1 MSASEATM
9 FNQNMVNSYLKQSI
23 NTELMKHMKSIMSSK
38 TITVKNV
45 LILFALFGI
54 ETIKAK
60 VNTALEATLAN
71 APSAIWDF
79 VITMKNNIYQFYIS
93 GFSFNNCSFDCL
105 IEMEEKQI
113 LTCKIVASQE
123 FYNIL
128 CSYILINKFNNCKY
142 VENNYKTE
150 IDTKDV
156 FKHSSYISDIEIE
169 FNDYT
174 LIIPQSIDVVYSA
187 DMANRISRVE
197 KQKKD
202 TTESNDKYIDYDNEK
217 ENRLVYHLLL
227 KLPIDKDQTKNIYAA
242 ISGYIT
248 ANDTTRKIMDPVKD
262 NNISEHKILISKI
275 YPKNAKTIDAFTKIL
290 FNNDFKLYSIWK
302 LIGVKQLLIKDILEL
317 LLLFVVLTYIKLMDA
332 SEIPS
337 NYIMFML
344 KLNVKIQSSYNSVA
358 QFIIDR
364 SALSNSSIKESIIQY
379 FDVMTAK
386 GIYIK
391 SLEDPA
397 ISYFTNSK
405 NENENDICAY
415 AVDSNGN
422 KLNHQDCTVLLKQF
436 ISYVNTT
443 NFSKTNTKSNIEV
456 YNLEVKEITEIIS
469 ESVPSKTSQKTL
481 PDGSTE
487 TITTE
492 AIPEVSKQIMKVDIK
507 HVNAFYK
514 PFDSLYL
521 KENDEFK
528 LKSLLTSFD
537 TKKEMYKNLGI
548 PFKFNCLLYG
558 PPGTGKSSAIK
569 AIGSYLKKNLYYLD
583 LSKIRTNDELNEVFS
598 IVVSKN
604 VNSAGIIV
612 LEDIDCMSNI
622 VLSRE
627 TNGIENKKLTLSHLL
642 NMLDGVLT
650 KDDSIVLMTTNHYE
664 KLDSALIRHG
674 RMDLKIQLT
683 ECDDYQYKTIF
694 SHIIGRDINKE
705 ALDKLMN
712 EKITP
717 AAFIY
722 SLLPYIGTEFD
733 DNVIVDNVIVDAH

>member
-93 GFSFNNCSFDCL
+93 GFRFNNCSFDCL
-105 IEMEEKQI
+105 IEMDDNQI
-113 LTCKIVASQE
+113 LTCKITASQE

-150 IDTKDV
+150 IDTKDA
-156 FKHSSYISDIEIE
+156 FKHSSCISDIEIE
-169 FNDYT
+169 FNDHT
-174 LIIPQSIDVVYSA
+174 LILPQSIDVVYSA
-187 DMANRISRVE
+187 DMANHISRVE

-202 TTESNDKYIDYDNEK
+202 TTESNDKYINYDDDN

-227 KLPIDKDQTKNIYAA
+227 KLPISKEQTKKIYTA
-242 ISGYIT
+242 IANYIT
-248 ANDTTRKIMDPVKD
+248 ENDKTGKIMDPVKD
-262 NNISEHKILISKI
+262 NNIKEHDRLIAMI
-275 YPKNAKTIDAFTKIL
+275 YPNNAAVISAFTKIL

-302 LIGVKQLLIKDILEL
+302 IVGVKQLLIKDILEL
-317 LLLFVVLTYIKLMDA
+317 MLLFVVLTYIKLK
-332 SEIPS
+332 SVNKIPS
-337 NYIMFML
+337 NYIMFMM
-344 KLNVKIQSSYNSVA
+344 KLNTELCGGYSVA
-358 QFIIDR
+358 ANNIINN
-364 SALSNSSIKESIIQY
+364 SALSDIPFRMSIIQY
-379 FDVMTAK
+379 FDDMTSK

-391 SLEDPA
+391 NLEDPA
-397 ISYFTNSK
+397 ISYFMNSK
-405 NENENDICAY
+405 NENDIVAY
-415 AVDSNGN
+415 AIDSDGN
-422 KLNHQDCTVLLKQF
+422 KLNHQDCNILFKQF

-443 NFSKTNTKSNIEV
+443 NFSKTNAKSNIEV
-456 YNLEVKEITEIIS
+456 YNLEVKEITEIVS

-705 ALDKLMN
+705 ALDKLVN